1 MGLFDFFKKN
11 KTKKQEKYK
20 LGMHKTRENSFG
32 SIKKILEAKN
42 AIDDELFDEL
52 EEVFIMADVGVDTV
66 ISFIDDLRDEVT
78 KQGITEPKQLQEIII
93 DKMFEIYLKGEVVNA
108 NLNLNKNGLSVVL
121 FVGVNGVGKTTS
133 IAKIA
138 YQLKKEGKK
147 VLLAAGDTFR
157 AGAIEQLATWAK
169 KVGVDI
175 VYKDAGSDP
184 SSVMFDAV
192 NKAKNEGYDVDV
204 AFTAEQALTYDLK
217 KYSLI
222 LLDIMMGEISGIKMA
237 KILKENVATAE
248 IPIIF
253 CTARD
258 TEDDMIMGLN
268 IGADDYIMKPYTIR
282 NVIARV
288 KSVLRR
294 TLTHKNI
301 IITDKP
307 DILKVD
313 GLQLDL
319 GFKRCTIE
327 GREIKLAKKEFELL
341 AYLISNRGKIC
352 SREQILN
359 SVWSDEVVV
368 LDRTIDVNIT
378 RLRSKIG
385 EYGSYIITRSGF
397 GYGFRD

>member
-1 MGLFDFFKKN
+1 M
-11 KTKKQEKYK
+11 TE
-20 LGMHKTRENSFG
+20 R
-32 SIKKILEAKN
+32 IL
-42 AIDDELFDEL
+42 IVDDEETLC
-52 EEVFIMADVGVDTV
+52 EV
-66 ISFIDDLRDEVT
+66 
-78 KQGITEPKQLQEIII
+78 
-93 DKMFEIYLKGEVVNA
+93 LK
-108 NLNLNKNGLSVVL
+108 LNL
-121 FVGVNGVGKTTS
+121 
-133 IAKIA
+133 
-138 YQLKKEGKK
+138 E
-147 VLLAAGDTFR
+147 
-157 AGAIEQLATWAK
+157 
-169 KVGVDI
+169 
-175 VYKDAGSDP
+175 
-184 SSVMFDAV
+184 
-192 NKAKNEGYDVDV
+192 NEGYDVDV

-288 KSVLRR
+288 KTVLRR
-294 TLTHKNI
+294 TSTHKNI

-307 DILKVD
+307 DILKVE

-359 SVWSDEVVV
+359 SVWNDEVVV